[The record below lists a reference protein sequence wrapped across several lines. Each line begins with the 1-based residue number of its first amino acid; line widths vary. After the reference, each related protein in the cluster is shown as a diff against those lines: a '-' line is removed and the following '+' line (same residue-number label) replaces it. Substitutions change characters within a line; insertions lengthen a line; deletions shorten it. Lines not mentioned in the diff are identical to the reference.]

1 MIRFVFLICCATSIF
16 ILSSFASPSSD
27 EVADQ
32 CGLQLAQTEFVY
44 SNRLKACADEGNPE
58 ALAWLGILYWSDIES
73 EQTKFHQD
81 GIPYTETR
89 LEELGLAAMKSAAS
103 KGNLVAANE
112 LGLAYMEGTFGLD
125 VDIQAAL
132 PLLEAADAQGDEFAP
147 QNLAILY
154 ANGRGVPRSKE
165 RALEYLKRSADRGSV
180 ISLWTMGAYHLSK
193 KTDADVETAE
203 AYFLRAAILGGAC
216 ARPSEVCEDFQPLFE
231 DEQTL
236 YAANKHVAS
245 MSIAS
250 C

>member
-1 MIRFVFLICCATSIF
+1 MIRFVFAICYATFFLAANSV
-16 ILSSFASPSSD
+16 AWPSSD
-27 EVADQ
+27 AVSDR

-44 SNRLKACADEGNPE
+44 SDQLKACADNGDPE
-58 ALAWLGILYWSDIES
+58 ALAWLGILYWSDVES
-73 EQTKFHQD
+73 EQTQFYWN
-81 GIPYTETR
+81 GIPYTDTM
-89 LEELGLAAMKSAAS
+89 LEKLGLAAMRSAAANGS
-103 KGNLVAANE
+103 VIAANE
-112 LGLAYMEGTFGLD
+112 LGLAYMEGTFGLNID
-125 VDIQAAL
+125 VQAAL
-132 PLLEAADAQGDEFAP
+132 PLLEAADAQGDEYAP

-180 ISLWTMGAYHLSK
+180 VSLWTMGAYHLSK
-193 KTDADVETAE
+193 KTDADVEIAE
-203 AYFLRAAILGGAC
+203 AFFLRAAMLGGEC

-236 YAANKHVAS
+236 YAANDYVAS